1 MVHGSKGRSDC
12 IDYIKDPAKTRNGT
26 LVSGINC
33 SVAFASYDMQLNND
47 KFHIEE
53 DNQSR
58 TCYHGYQSFDPK
70 EKNLTAEEVHQMG
83 VELVKRLYPNFQ
95 VLVSTHVDR
104 GHLHNHFVI
113 NAVDMNGRKLEDRL
127 ANPRE
132 GLYGLRD
139 VSDQIALE
147 HGLKIIEDAPKI
159 GKFHKNKYLYD
170 IANKTWKSQIIEM
183 IEELKEKCFSFDDL
197 LENLAMNGYQIK
209 SGKNIRIKP
218 YGKQKFVTMKILG
231 EDYSEEKLKGFFYD
245 KRSNDRT
252 LIFNSYKLKSEN
264 SDLLKIQNILA
275 SCSKDSIIL
284 SMNGIDN
291 GNYPKYYNARYMELK
306 RYNNIVDTINFL
318 NDNEIFSYEDLQNK
332 IDSFNED
339 IAKKESE
346 YEVQKSNNETMQ
358 LRVPLC
364 ELYLKYLDDYE
375 SYIEQ
380 IEIDANVE
388 ASEEVKAFIEIQK
401 ELQVNNAEEVKEII
415 SSSNRTKMETNR
427 QYAYLTYLKNKVN
440 ELEKVKGASIENQKG
455 YIKSISFP
463 KRMIDE
469 VRSNDKVYCVRVP
482 YSEFFFYI
490 PKGNVAWFSYDNRAV
505 AYLIDDKEYELYDKN
520 NQVVKKIRGEELA
533 EVEKEEKQKINEL
546 YKNKEEEKK

>member
-70 EKNLTAEEVHQMG
+70 EKNLTPEEVHQMG

-113 NAVDMNGRKLEDRL
+113 NAVDMTGRKLEDRL

-159 GKFHKNKYLYD
+159 GRFHKNKYLYD

-218 YGKQKFVTMKILG
+218 YGKQKFVTIKILG
-231 EDYSEEKLKGFFYD
+231 EDYSEEKLKEFFYY

-264 SDLLKIQNILA
+264 SELLKIQNILA
-275 SCSKDSIIL
+275 SCSKNSIIL
-284 SMNGIDN
+284 SMNGLDN

-332 IDSFNED
+332 IDSFNKD
-339 IAKKESE
+339 IAKKASE

-380 IEIDANVE
+380 TEIDANVE
-388 ASEEVKAFIEIQK
+388 ASEQVKAFIEIQK

-455 YIKSISFP
+455 YIKSISFS

-469 VRSNDKVYCVRVP
+469 ARSNDKEYCVRVP

-490 PKGNVAWFSYDNRAV
+490 PKDNVAWFSYDNRAV

-520 NQVVKKIRGEELA
+520 NQVVERIRGEELA
-533 EVEKEEKQKINEL
+533 EVEKKEKQKINEL
-546 YKNKEEEKK
+546 YKTKEEEKK

>member
-70 EKNLTAEEVHQMG
+70 EKNLTPEEVHQMG

-113 NAVDMNGRKLEDRL
+113 NAVDMTGRKLEDRL

-159 GKFHKNKYLYD
+159 GRFHKNKYLYD

-218 YGKQKFVTMKILG
+218 YGKQKFVTIKILG
-231 EDYSEEKLKGFFYD
+231 EDYSEEKLKEFFYY

-264 SDLLKIQNILA
+264 SELLKIQNILA
-275 SCSKDSIIL
+275 SCSKNSIIL
-284 SMNGIDN
+284 SMNGLDN

-332 IDSFNED
+332 IDSFNKD
-339 IAKKESE
+339 IAKKASE

-380 IEIDANVE
+380 TEIDANVE
-388 ASEEVKAFIEIQK
+388 ASEQVKAFIEIQK

-455 YIKSISFP
+455 YIKSISFS

-469 VRSNDKVYCVRVP
+469 ARSNDKEYCVRVP

-490 PKGNVAWFSYDNRAV
+490 PKDNVAWFSYDNRAV
-505 AYLIDDKEYELYDKN
+505 AYLIDDKEY
-520 NQVVKKIRGEELA
+520 
-533 EVEKEEKQKINEL
+533 
-546 YKNKEEEKK
+546 

>member
-1 MVHGSKGRSDC
+1 
-12 IDYIKDPAKTRNGT
+12 
-26 LVSGINC
+26 
-33 SVAFASYDMQLNND
+33 
-47 KFHIEE
+47 
-53 DNQSR
+53 
-58 TCYHGYQSFDPK
+58 
-70 EKNLTAEEVHQMG
+70 
-83 VELVKRLYPNFQ
+83 
-95 VLVSTHVDR
+95 
-104 GHLHNHFVI
+104 
-113 NAVDMNGRKLEDRL
+113 
-127 ANPRE
+127 
-132 GLYGLRD
+132 
-139 VSDQIALE
+139 
-147 HGLKIIEDAPKI
+147 
-159 GKFHKNKYLYD
+159 
-170 IANKTWKSQIIEM
+170 
-183 IEELKEKCFSFDDL
+183 
-197 LENLAMNGYQIK
+197 
-209 SGKNIRIKP
+209 
-218 YGKQKFVTMKILG
+218 
-231 EDYSEEKLKGFFYD
+231 
-245 KRSNDRT
+245 
-252 LIFNSYKLKSEN
+252 
-264 SDLLKIQNILA
+264 
-275 SCSKDSIIL
+275 
-284 SMNGIDN
+284 MNGIDN